1 VNFQSH
7 CDTTVPLRVRSDE
20 IDVACLLYGE
30 EKL

>member
-1 VNFQSH
+1 MAGK

-30 EKL
+30 EKS